1 MPDATVDLGAKFSS
15 APLTE
20 QIRALVRLLRT
31 YSEADARP
39 SLWGALRAFI
49 EDYGYNRLSVFEAS
63 TSKAASEVEVL
74 FSDATS
80 QILGNYRRAGVA
92 ALFERAQRSAE
103 PFTRHARQ
111 TDGSPD
117 APTLVLYPAW
127 NLFLPLQ
134 ELDAAKGVAV
144 LGGELPD
151 TSDTAVSFIQVAAEA
166 AFDRALH
173 LIGREGAISPGAL
186 SEREATILSWAA
198 AGKTDAEI
206 GSLLKISA
214 RTVRFHT
221 DNAKRKLGVATRIQ
235 AITEALRAGLIKV

>member
-49 EDYGYNRLSVFEAS
+49 EDYGYSRLSVFEDS
-63 TSKAASEVEVL
+63 TSRAGVEVEVL

-80 QILGNYRRAGVA
+80 QILGNYRRSGMA
-92 ALFERAQRSAE
+92 ALFERAHRSGE

-111 TDGSPD
+111 NDGSIF
-117 APTLVLYPAW
+117 ALYPAW

-134 ELDAAKGVAV
+134 ELDAVKGVAV

-151 TSDTAVSFIQVAAEA
+151 TSDTAVSFIQVATEA
-166 AFDRALH
+166 AFDRALQ
-173 LIGREGAISPGAL
+173 LVGREGAISPGAL